1 MTNPFEEL
9 KNEIKGVSILVQT
22 LITKQQEEL
31 ENKLYT
37 KQEAAKIL
45 RVDTQTIKNRIDS
58 GSIKA
63 FKSETNKRSKILIPH
78 SELFNSLNEVKSI
91 KYKR

>member
-9 KNEIKGVSILVQT
+9 QNEIKGVSILVQT
-22 LITKQQEEL
+22 LINKQQEDSV
-31 ENKLYT
+31 NKFYT
-37 KQEAAKIL
+37 KQEAADIL
-45 RVDTQTIKNRIDS
+45 RVDIQTITNRIDS

-63 FKSETNKRSKILIPH
+63 FKSESNKRSKILIPH
-78 SELFNSLNEVKSI
+78 SELFNSLNEVKSQ